1 MNSYIKCL
9 NKSSILYKCE
19 ILKSMPLS
27 ELMTFGW
34 KNPLIILS
42 KKFVFLRKINKNKL
56 NMRLK
61 ITLQQAAGN
70 ALAIAGQTRH
80 YALDSGFCHNISSHV
95 GIMTLHDDTL

>member
-1 MNSYIKCL
+1 MAVYTTAFYPAASGRGIK
-9 NKSSILYKCE
+9 NY
-19 ILKSMPLS
+19 
-27 ELMTFGW
+27 
-34 KNPLIILS
+34 
-42 KKFVFLRKINKNKL
+42 NKL